1 MTAPARRPPAVQF
14 RALRKR
20 FGRLTALDG
29 VDITVAAGRITALV
43 GPNGAGKST
52 LIKCLL
58 GLVRPDEGAML
69 LAGVPLG
76 GGFAYRRGVGYMPQ
90 APRFPGQPH
99 RARSRGDAPRP
110 ARTRRRRPTMSCC
123 SGSGNQGAL
132 DRPVRVLSGGTRQKL
147 NAAIAFLFRPGLLI
161 LDEPTAGL
169 DPVASGIL
177 KDKIRRVRDARRH
190 GGAEFAPDGGIEE
203 LAEDLVFLVEGRVRY
218 AGPLGGLK
226 ERTGEAGL
234 ERAMAAAAASGGA
247 HEDHRR
253 GCSSTSCTTWCG
265 AGRCWCTRCFSSC

>member
-1 MTAPARRPPAVQF
+1 MTGVACAVEF
-14 RALRKR
+14 RGLRKR

-29 VDITVAAGRITALV
+29 VDVSVAAGRITALV

-58 GLVRPDEGAML
+58 GLVRPDEGVMH
-69 LAGVPLG
+69 LAGAPIG
-76 GGFAYRRGVGYMPQ
+76 TGWAYRRELGYMPQ
-90 APRFPGQPH
+90 SPRFPDNLTG
-99 RARSRGDAPRP
+99 REVVAMLRDLRGSSAGTDEELLEWFGE
-110 ARTRRRRPTMSCC
+110 S
-123 SGSGNQGAL
+123 GAL

-177 KDKIRRVRDARRH
+177 KDKIRRVRDV
-190 GGAEFAPDGGIEE
+190 GATIVLSSHLMAELEE

-218 AGPLGGLK
+218 AGPITGLK

-234 ERAMAAAAASGGA
+234 ERAMAALLKRGGA
-247 HEDHRR
+247 
-253 GCSSTSCTTWCG
+253 
-265 AGRCWCTRCFSSC
+265 